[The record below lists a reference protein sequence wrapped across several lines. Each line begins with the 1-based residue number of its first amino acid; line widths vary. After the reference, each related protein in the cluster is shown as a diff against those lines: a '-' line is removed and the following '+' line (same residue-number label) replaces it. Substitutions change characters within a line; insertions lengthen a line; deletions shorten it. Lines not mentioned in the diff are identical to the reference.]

1 MNIKRSVFHTASPA
15 VMALWSTVL
24 LLPVSV
30 ALLIAQYWGVF
41 YMSTLAYSDFEMCQP
56 RNFRE
61 AFRGWFTG
69 ICLTDEQLWCRVHG
83 NQHPDCAQAD
93 CRAEEIRLTLYPIFF
108 ETVKI
113 VNGDVERY
121 GAMPDTSVYDRNN
134 VCFDRIRQHILSLNT
149 PPPLGDGLVLRTIMG
164 VCVPSDDRRS
174 MFLPIC
180 PLRTA
185 RCRSLFY
192 RPWNYSDPQHATW
205 GCGDEGHGDPTLQ
218 GDLSNETVRLYY
230 RQQSYANQFERSAR
244 GLDSWVDAPH
254 PNYGWPSL
262 PDSWMR
268 YPT

>member
-1 MNIKRSVFHTASPA
+1 
-15 VMALWSTVL
+15 MALWSTVL

-218 GDLSNETVRLYY
+218 GDLSNEAVRLYY

-244 GLDSWVDAPH
+244 GLDSWVDAPMSPKLY

-262 PDSWMR
+262 PDGWMR
-268 YPT
+268 YPS

>member
-1 MNIKRSVFHTASPA
+1 
-15 VMALWSTVL
+15 
-24 LLPVSV
+24 
-30 ALLIAQYWGVF
+30 
-41 YMSTLAYSDFEMCQP
+41 MCQP

-185 RCRSLFY
+185 RCRSFSLHSALETFDELSASRRPAHASEEREPVGLRHSRSSY
-192 RPWNYSDPQHATW
+192 LGCHGLGMDEAAPRLLQGWFNRPWNDSVGTEP
-205 GCGDEGHGDPTLQ
+205 
-218 GDLSNETVRLYY
+218 
-230 RQQSYANQFERSAR
+230 AR
-244 GLDSWVDAPH
+244 TAL
-254 PNYGWPSL
+254 
-262 PDSWMR
+262 R
-268 YPT
+268 